1 MVRIENKKELLGNAY
16 CPVNR
21 KARKIA
27 LDVIEKVLETVDPK
41 RVIKSRVI
49 LTGNILRVN
58 EEAFDLTAFRR
69 IFVVGGGKASGSMA
83 EALEEILQ
91 ERIEDGLIV
100 VPKGTAGRCKV
111 DRIRFHEASHPIP
124 DESSVTGAIR
134 ILDQVDRAKDNDL
147 VICLFS
153 GGGSSLMA
161 LPRNG
166 ISLTDK
172 QKVTDM
178 MLKSGATINEIN
190 IVRKHISGFKGGQ
203 VARKAYPATV
213 LSLLLSDVLGDP
225 LDVIAS
231 GPTVP
236 DSTTFDDA
244 ISVLET
250 YNLWEGTPES
260 VRNIL
265 TAGAKGL
272 IEENP
277 KREDPVFQKVHNKV
291 IGNNHLACTVAINKL
306 RRLGLNTMLLTSFM
320 EGEAREVG
328 LMVGALAKEV
338 VTYGHPLPP
347 PVAIVA
353 GGETTVTVRGRGI
366 GGRNQEVA
374 LGAALMIAGLE
385 RTVVA
390 SVSTDGIDGPTD
402 AAGAIIDGKTID
414 RGQRLNLKAA
424 QYLKNND
431 SYSFFSKI
439 GDLIRTGP
447 TGTNVN
453 DITLLLVI

>member
-1 MVRIENKKELLGNAY
+1 MVRIKNRKELLGNAY
-16 CPVNR
+16 CPMNR

-27 LDVIEKVLETVDPK
+27 LDVIEKVLEAVDPK
-41 RVIKSRVI
+41 RVIKSRVM
-49 LTGNILRVN
+49 LTGNILMVN
-58 EEAFDLTAFRR
+58 EETFDLATFKR
-69 IFVVGGGKASGSMA
+69 IFVVGGGKASGLMA
-83 EALEEILQ
+83 EALEGILR

-100 VPKGTAGRCKV
+100 VPKGTAGKYDV
-111 DRIRFHEASHPIP
+111 NRIGFHEASHPIP
-124 DESSVTGAIR
+124 DESSVTGAMK
-134 ILDQVDRAKDNDL
+134 ILDRVGHAEDDDL
-147 VICLFS
+147 VICLIS

-166 ISLTDK
+166 ISLSDK

-178 MLKSGATINEIN
+178 LLKSGATINEMN
-190 IVRKHISGFKGGQ
+190 TVRKHISGFKGGQ

-250 YNLWEGTPES
+250 YNLWKDTPES
-260 VRNIL
+260 IRKTL
-265 TAGAKGL
+265 LRGAKGL
-272 IEENP
+272 IKETP
-277 KREDPVFQKVHNKV
+277 KKEDPAFQKVHNV
-291 IGNNHLACTVAINKL
+291 IIGNNHLACTVAIDEL
-306 RRLGLNTMLLTSFM
+306 RRLGLNAMLLTSFM
-320 EGEAREVG
+320 EGEAREIG
-328 LMVGALAKEV
+328 SMVGALAKEV
-338 VTYGHPLPP
+338 TAFGNPLPP

-353 GGETTVTVRGRGI
+353 GGETTVTVRGKGI

-374 LGAALMIAGLE
+374 LGAALKIASLE
-385 RTVVA
+385 RAVVA
-390 SVSTDGIDGPTD
+390 SVSTDGIDGPTE
-402 AAGAIIDGKTID
+402 AAGAIADGKTIA
-414 RGQRLNLKAA
+414 RSQRLNLDAA
-424 QYLKNND
+424 RFLKNND
-431 SYSFFSKI
+431 SYSFFSKM

-453 DITLLLVI
+453 DITLLIVI

>member
-1 MVRIENKKELLGNAY
+1 MVTIKNRKELLGNAY

-27 LDVIEKVLETVDPK
+27 LDVIEKVLEAVDPK
-41 RVIKSRVI
+41 RVIKSRVM

-58 EEAFDLTAFRR
+58 EETFDLTTFRR
-69 IFVVGGGKASGSMA
+69 IFVVGGGKASGLMA
-83 EALEEILQ
+83 EALEEILR

-100 VPKGTAGRCKV
+100 VPKGTAGKYDV
-111 DRIRFHEASHPIP
+111 NRIEFHEANHPIP
-124 DESSVTGAIR
+124 DESSVTGAIK
-134 ILDQVDRAKDNDL
+134 ILDHVGHAEDDDL
-147 VICLFS
+147 VICLIS

-166 ISLTDK
+166 ISLNDK

-178 MLKSGATINEIN
+178 LLKSGATINEMN
-190 IVRKHISGFKGGQ
+190 TVRKHISGFKGGQ

-250 YNLWEGTPES
+250 YNLWEDTPES
-260 VRNIL
+260 IRKAL
-265 TAGAKGL
+265 LRGAKGL
-272 IEENP
+272 IKETP
-277 KREDPVFQKVHNKV
+277 KKEDPAFQKVHNV
-291 IGNNHLACTVAINKL
+291 IIGNNHLACTVAIDEL
-306 RRLGLNTMLLTSFM
+306 RRLGLNAMLLTSFM
-320 EGEAREVG
+320 EGEAREIG
-328 LMVGALAKEV
+328 SMVGALAKEV
-338 VTYGHPLPP
+338 TAFGNPLSP

-353 GGETTVTVRGRGI
+353 GGETTVTVRGKGI

-374 LGAALMIAGLE
+374 LGAALKIAGLE
-385 RTVVA
+385 RVVIA
-390 SVSTDGIDGPTD
+390 SVSTDGVDGPTE
-402 AAGAIIDGKTID
+402 AAGAIADGKTIA
-414 RGQRLNLKAA
+414 RGQRLNLDAA
-424 QYLKNND
+424 RFLKNND

-453 DITLLLVI
+453 DITLLIVI